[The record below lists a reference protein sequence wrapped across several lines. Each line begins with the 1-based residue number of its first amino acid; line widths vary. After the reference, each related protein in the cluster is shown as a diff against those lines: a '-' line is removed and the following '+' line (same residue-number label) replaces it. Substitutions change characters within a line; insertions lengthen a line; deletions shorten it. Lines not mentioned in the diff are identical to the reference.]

1 MPDIA
6 TGLVAHFN
14 TLAQN
19 VATITR
25 PYDATDRSPHQTL
38 FVTQRARPFVPG
50 PDDPIQ
56 PNITVVETRHGPM
69 PCNTSVTDIAPSPV
83 NLNVLSKLLFQY
95 NKSEADFLLGG
106 FTHGF
111 NLHYQGPRQERMA
124 KNLKSAA
131 SNPMV
136 VQQKINKEIT
146 AGRVAGPFVCR
157 PLQNFVVSPIGLVPK
172 KRV

>member
-95 NKSEADFLLGG
+95 NKSEAAFKLIPIRHQDFPLLG
-106 FTHGF
+106 FYFRDSFYFDKT
-111 NLHYQGPRQERMA
+111 L
-124 KNLKSAA
+124 
-131 SNPMV
+131 
-136 VQQKINKEIT
+136 
-146 AGRVAGPFVCR
+146 PFGCSI
-157 PLQNFVVSPIGLVPK
+157 SPTTLNGS
-172 KRV
+172 RRF